1 MVLFWLS
8 LCKYAA
14 KVQIFFETAMRKVV
28 IAIRVQKNSYVMA
41 PLAVHRHYW
50 CDVFIFHGGYGWTR
64 RGINENV
71 NDNDVFHTEGADG
84 CPQADGWGGERE
96 LSWIDREL
104 KLIVH
109 RRTEDVVS
117 NCHEYPAIFINIL
130 SRIGEWANLFYR
142 VSNLKCKIRYTG
154 HRG

>member
-71 NDNDVFHTEGADG
+71 NDKDVFHTEGADG
-84 CPQADGWGGERE
+84 CP
-96 LSWIDREL
+96 
-104 KLIVH
+104 
-109 RRTEDVVS
+109 
-117 NCHEYPAIFINIL
+117 P
-130 SRIGEWANLFYR
+130 ANLR
-142 VSNLKCKIRYTG
+142 LNSV
-154 HRG
+154 